1 MDSTSID
8 VAGRAS
14 GGLKVGKD
22 SVISQQDSMLSDQH
36 ELITRHL
43 KRRGFW
49 LTLPPLIET
58 NFRREH
64 DRHAASSFNGMI
76 ASLLL
81 MYFFMGVAM
90 VLLSG
95 LPNLGLWPASYAVFL
110 VLMVTAWLLSVAGLL
125 ERHYQPCISILV
137 ALAVGFALVHPLI
150 MHDSKFYYMLHE
162 GTIFVMM
169 IAFLGMN
176 LRLPW
181 ALAGSLAGATL
192 AAIALLLFEIKTDWG
207 MTGSTFIGGTFLG
220 MLLRYR
226 DEHHLRRAHLHA
238 RLMAL
243 DNERI
248 QAMANQLE
256 RLSFL
261 DGLTGLANRRYF
273 DNSLDKAWR
282 SCQRENA
289 PLTVIMLDV
298 DFFKP
303 YNDFYGHQQGDQ
315 ALRELAQI
323 IAEQAVRPQ
332 DLVARYGGEEFV
344 VLLPWVGEAAA
355 GQLAERILQAVRE
368 RQLPHEKSS
377 CAHYLTIS
385 AGVATCVPA
394 VQAHPASLVAAADA
408 ALYQAKR
415 EGRDR
420 WCRAKL

>member
-1 MDSTSID
+1 M
-8 VAGRAS
+8 
-14 GGLKVGKD
+14 
-22 SVISQQDSMLSDQH
+22 ISQQDSKLSDQH

-43 KRRGFW
+43 NRRGFW
-49 LTLPPLIET
+49 LRLPPLLEVD
-58 NFRREH
+58 FRREH
-64 DRHAASSFNGMI
+64 DTHAAAGFNSMI
-76 ASLLL
+76 SSLLL
-81 MYFFMGVAM
+81 LYVAMGVAM

-95 LPNLGLWPASYAVFL
+95 LPSLGLWPASYAFFM

-125 ERHYQPCISILV
+125 ARRYQFYISILV
-137 ALAVGFALVHPLI
+137 ALAVGFALIHPLL
-150 MHDSKFYYMLHE
+150 MRDSEIYYLLHE

-169 IAFLGMN
+169 IVFLGMN

-181 ALAGSLAGATL
+181 ALAGAVTGAVLAV
-192 AAIALLLFEIKTDWG
+192 IVLLLLGIKADWS

-220 MLLRYR
+220 MVLRYR

-238 RLMAL
+238 RLLAL

-315 ALRELAQI
+315 ALRQLAQI

-344 VLLPWVGEAAA
+344 VLLPWVDEAAA

-368 RQLPHEKSS
+368 RQLPHKKSS
-377 CAHYLTIS
+377 CADYLTIS
-385 AGVATCVPA
+385 AGVATCMPTL
-394 VQAHPASLVAAADA
+394 QTHSASLVAAADA